1 MGGEPARLGKPKKHR
16 GKVSGGVVA
25 LVIVLGLLAFL
36 SYRPMTRLRP
46 DPPASF
52 LEMRKDWDAKRRAVE
67 ERAARAY
74 WQQALQVIQVKYEYG
89 TPLPAEPPAEFNLEK
104 KDFPSGSLEASAATR
119 ARYWERLRV
128 VWNSPQAWGKS
139 YEWSTVWMSESLA
152 SFEQAVHRLVSS
164 VFGEFSR

>member
-1 MGGEPARLGKPKKHR
+1 MGAEPVRLGKPKTHR
-16 GKVSGGVVA
+16 RKVSGGAVV
-25 LVIVLGLLAFL
+25 LVIVLGVFAFL
-36 SYRPMTRLRP
+36 SYRPVTRLRP

-52 LEMRKDWDAKRRAVE
+52 LEMRKDWDAKRREAE

-89 TPLPAEPPAEFNLEK
+89 TPLPAEPPAEFSLDK
-104 KDFPSGSLEASAATR
+104 KDFPSGSLEASPTAR

-128 VWNSPQAWGKS
+128 VWNSPQAWEKS
-139 YEWSTVWMSESLA
+139 YEWSTAWVGESLV

-164 VFGEFSR
+164 IFGEFSK